1 MRFLYKLKLRR
12 MIIILVLVPV
22 IAMSYFASQQVVEEV
37 KKNNAMIEL
46 EGFISLSVNLSN
58 LVHEQQKERGA
69 TAVFL
74 GSKGKEFA
82 DGMAAQRLETNK
94 MRLKLD
100 EYLAEFD
107 AEKQSQNFKSDLNAL
122 VAETSKLDALR
133 VKIDNLSVP
142 LGDAIAY
149 FTNLN
154 AQNIK
159 FIDHIGNQSVDAKIT
174 SRFIGYTSFL
184 QSKERAG
191 IERAVASG
199 QVASGKFSEKTFAKF
214 KRLIVVQ
221 DIYNR
226 VFLTQAT
233 PPQIELFNQTMN
245 SPTVATV
252 QQMRDVILVGG
263 LTGEFN
269 GLTGEKWFTAITK
282 KINLLKA
289 IENNLSESL
298 LEAIH
303 DLEAQSVTNMWVA
316 GGATLFCLLLVAWL
330 SFAIIKTIN
339 RSFALL
345 ISRMDALAQGDL
357 DVELPEITNNE
368 IGQMLKSVHI
378 FKHSAIEKQQLEQG
392 QEKDKHQAELDKR
405 EMMNQLANNF
415 DSNLGAIVE
424 TVAQASQNLE
434 TTAESMSNISKATS
448 DNAENVSLASDV
460 ASSNVQS
467 VAAAS
472 EEMSHSIAEINTHV
486 TSASQA
492 SKDAVTEVNKT
503 SQEMKLLASTVE
515 KIGGVVSLISTIA
528 EQTNLLALNATIESA
543 RAGEAGRGFAVV
555 ASEVKGLASKT
566 SAATEEISLHISDIE
581 RVANQAILSM
591 TGIEN
596 AIGKVEEI
604 SSTINDAMVE
614 QGKATAEISENAQ
627 QAAQGTREV
636 SQNISE
642 VTDAS
647 GRANSASQEV
657 MTSARELISQSDLLK
672 SEVKKFTEKVRI
684 SG

>member
-12 MIIILVLVPV
+12 MIMILVLVPV
-22 IAMSYFASQQVVEEV
+22 IAMSYFASQQVIEEV

-46 EGFISLSVNLSN
+46 AGFINLSVNLSN

-94 MRLKLD
+94 MRTKLD
-100 EYLAEFD
+100 EYLAEFN
-107 AEKQSQNFKSDLNAL
+107 AEKQNQTFKSALNAL
-122 VAETSKLDALR
+122 VTETNKLDALR
-133 VKIDNLSVP
+133 VEVDGLSIP

-154 AQNIK
+154 AQSIK
-159 FIDHIGNQSVDAKIT
+159 FIDYIGNQSVDAKIT

-214 KRLIVVQ
+214 KRLIIVQ

-233 PPQIELFNQTMN
+233 PPQIDLFNNTMSSQT
-245 SPTVATV
+245 VDTV
-252 QQMRDVILVGG
+252 QGMRDVILTGG
-263 LTGEFN
+263 LVGEFN
-269 GLTGEKWFTAITK
+269 GLTAEKWFTAITK

-298 LEAIH
+298 LEAIYE
-303 DLEAQSVTNMWVA
+303 LEAQSALNMWVA
-316 GGATLFCLLLVAWL
+316 GGAALFCLLLVAWL

-339 RSFALL
+339 RSFALI
-345 ISRMDALAQGDL
+345 ISRMDALAHGDL
-357 DVELPEITNNE
+357 NVELPEITNNE
-368 IGQMLKSVHI
+368 IGQMLKSVHV
-378 FKHSAIEKQQLEQG
+378 FKESAIEKQQLERD
-392 QEKDKHQAELDKR
+392 QEKNMRQADLDKR

-415 DSNLGAIVE
+415 DSNLGVIVE
-424 TVAQASQNLE
+424 TVAQASRNLE
-434 TTAESMSNISKATS
+434 TTAKSMSNISKATS
-448 DNAENVSLASDV
+448 DNAENVSSASDI
-460 ASSNVQS
+460 ANTNVQS

-472 EEMSHSIAEINTHV
+472 EEMSHSIAEINAHV
-486 TSASQA
+486 SSASQA

-503 SQEMKLLASTVE
+503 SQEMKLLAVTVE

-555 ASEVKGLASKT
+555 ASEVKDLASKT
-566 SAATEEISLHISDIE
+566 SAATEEISLHINDIE

-591 TGIEN
+591 TGIED
-596 AIGKVEEI
+596 AIGKVEKI

-614 QGKATAEISENAQ
+614 QSKATAEISENAQ
-627 QAAQGTREV
+627 QAAIGTREV
-636 SQNISE
+636 SKNISE

-657 MTSARELISQSDLLK
+657 MVSARELIIQSDLLK
-672 SEVKKFTEKVRI
+672 SEVKKFTEEVRV